1 MTRITPHQQ
10 HIANKAAMAMSR
22 TDIKCSIGYC
32 AIPTAKVQLLAL
44 RYGLIEPGAA
54 TDNTPAPY
62 SLKTRPVGL
71 RRQPPSDRT
80 RAQPA
85 TSDQLLTPDAPPHE
99 GLHTVYNAKADMK
112 RQSRALHE
120 LYPDASTGQLFAC
133 VQALQTPADS

>member
-54 TDNTPAPY
+54 TA
-62 SLKTRPVGL
+62 TRPPPTRSKPLLWACAASPL
-71 RRQPPSDRT
+71 RPNPRSTCNVRPT
-80 RAQPA
+80 I
-85 TSDQLLTPDAPPHE
+85 
-99 GLHTVYNAKADMK
+99 NA
-112 RQSRALHE
+112 
-120 LYPDASTGQLFAC
+120 
-133 VQALQTPADS
+133 

>member
-1 MTRITPHQQ
+1 MRSSELFRRSGRSAMTRIKPHQQ

-54 TDNTPAPY
+54 TDNAPAPY

-71 RRQPPSDRT
+71 RRQPPQT
-80 RAQPA
+80 EPA
-85 TSDQLLTPDAPPHE
+85 LNLQ
-99 GLHTVYNAKADMK
+99 
-112 RQSRALHE
+112 RQTN
-120 LYPDASTGQLFAC
+120 Y
-133 VQALQTPADS
+133 